1 MSQPSWIGRS
11 LGGRYKIEELL
22 GEGGMS
28 SVYKA
33 TDPNLRRTVAV
44 KLIHPHLSKDPE
56 FVSRFEEEAAA
67 VARLK
72 HPNVIQVFDFDHDAD
87 TYYMVL
93 EYVPGETLQE
103 RLKDLA
109 GTGNRLTAK
118 ETIEIASRISGA
130 LHYAHERGMIHRDV
144 KPANIILDDR
154 GQPILMDFGIAKI
167 IGGKV
172 HTVTGS
178 IVGTAL
184 YMSPEQ
190 ASGKASDV
198 RADIYSLGVVLFEM
212 IGGRP
217 PFEGDSAMTILM
229 KHVNDSVP
237 DINELNPDT
246 PPALKAV
253 IEKALEKD
261 PAARFQS
268 AAEMSTALGEA
279 QAKPEV
285 VPAAILAATILEGEP
300 AQPARTVVEEPLQVE
315 ERPGATLL
323 DEPTPAAAA
332 KKRSPLIVVGGV
344 IGGIL
349 LLAVAGIALTSP
361 GEDAPATEVPTA
373 VVVAAEPSAT
383 LVPVEPIATTLATL
397 VPPVGSSNIYVE
409 YILDGSGSMLDTL
422 DGKSKLAI
430 AKDVLSSRIRTL
442 PPGVNVGLRVYGHN
456 IPFQQEEVS
465 CADIELVVPLQPGG
479 ADPIV
484 DWLTGMQAQG
494 MTPMSESIR
503 LASEDFTFE
512 PARRNVIVLISDGI
526 ETCSADP
533 AGVVEAL
540 QELGIDFK
548 IHVIGLNVDNVA
560 RSQLQ
565 RLANVAEGTYIDA
578 NSEQELSSALGQ
590 VNRIIVEPFPPT
602 PVSTPT
608 LFPRANYLP
617 IREGSVQAST
627 SLSGFPASLAVDE
640 DDGTAWF
647 STGPEPG
654 GVPTTFLWT
663 GAQDD
668 FIAFIEILNNAFLYN
683 ASFRTGCGF
692 GTVTVQVLDAGGAVV
707 FEATED
713 LAGTPDPDVHL
724 TPNVVGRSVRLLFL
738 GHENVDCGGFSDLEI
753 GVYREGAGEG
763 SDIGLDH

>member
-11 LGGRYKIEELL
+11 LGGRYQIEELL

-44 KLIHPHLSKDPE
+44 KLIHSHLSKDPD

-67 VARLK
+67 VAQLK
-72 HPNVIQVFDFDHDAD
+72 HPNVIQVFDFDHDAG

-93 EYVPGETLQE
+93 EYVPGQTLQE
-103 RLKDLA
+103 RLKELA
-109 GTGNRLTAK
+109 AAGKRLTAK
-118 ETIEIASRISGA
+118 ETIGIASGISDA
-130 LHYAHERGMIHRDV
+130 LHYAHGRGMIHRDV
-144 KPANIILDDR
+144 KPANIILNDR

-178 IVGTAL
+178 IIGTAM

-190 ASGKASDV
+190 ASGEAADA

-229 KHVNDSVP
+229 KHVNDPVP
-237 DINELNPDT
+237 DVKDLNPDT

-253 IEKALEKD
+253 IDKALEKAPD
-261 PAARFQS
+261 TRFQT
-268 AAEMSTALGEA
+268 AAEMTAALTEA
-279 QAKPEV
+279 LARPQV
-285 VPAAILAATILEGEP
+285 VPATLLEATSLEGEP
-300 AQPARTVVEEPLQVE
+300 VQLARTVVEEPLPVE

-323 DEPTPAAAA
+323 DEPAPAAGA
-332 KKRSPLIVVGGV
+332 KKRSPLVVVGGV
-344 IGGIL
+344 IGGLL
-349 LLAVAGIALTSP
+349 LLAIAGIALTSQS
-361 GEDAPATEVPTA
+361 EDAPADAPATDAPTA
-373 VVVAAEPSAT
+373 VGVAAEPSAT
-383 LVPVEPIATTLATL
+383 LVPVEPTATTLATL
-397 VPPVGSSNIYVE
+397 VAPVGSSNIYVE

-430 AKDVLSSRIRTL
+430 AQDVLSSRIRTL

-456 IPFQQEEVS
+456 IPFQQEEAS
-465 CADIELVVPLQPGG
+465 CADIELAIPLQPGG
-479 ADPIV
+479 ADSIV

-494 MTPMSESIR
+494 MTPISESIR

-526 ETCSADP
+526 ETCGADP
-533 AGVVEAL
+533 AEVVEAL

-548 IHVIGLNVDNVA
+548 IHVIGLNVDNAA

-565 RLANVAEGTYIDA
+565 RLANVGEGTYIDA

-590 VNRIIVEPFPPT
+590 VNEVIVEPFPPT
-602 PVSTPT
+602 PVITPT
-608 LFPRANYLP
+608 PFPLANYLP

-627 SLSGFPASLAVDE
+627 TFSGFPASLAVDE
-640 DDGTAWF
+640 DDGSAWF

-654 GVPTTFLWT
+654 GVPTTYLWT

-668 FIAFIEILNNAFLYN
+668 FIAYIDILNNAFL
-683 ASFRTGCGF
+683 ADRSFRTGFGF
-692 GTVTVQVLDAGGAVV
+692 GTVTVQVLDASGAVV
-707 FEATED
+707 YEATED
-713 LAGTPDPDVHL
+713 LAGTPDPDVYV

-738 GHENVDCGGFSDLEI
+738 GHESVDCGGFSELEI
-753 GVYREGAGEG
+753 GVYREGA
-763 SDIGLDH
+763 

>member
-1 MSQPSWIGRS
+1 MSG
-11 LGGRYKIEELL
+11 
-22 GEGGMS
+22 
-28 SVYKA
+28 
-33 TDPNLRRTVAV
+33 
-44 KLIHPHLSKDPE
+44 
-56 FVSRFEEEAAA
+56 
-67 VARLK
+67 
-72 HPNVIQVFDFDHDAD
+72 
-87 TYYMVL
+87 
-93 EYVPGETLQE
+93 
-103 RLKDLA
+103 
-109 GTGNRLTAK
+109 
-118 ETIEIASRISGA
+118 ISGA

-167 IGGKV
+167 IGGRV

-190 ASGKASDV
+190 ASGKATDV

-217 PFEGDSAMTILM
+217 PFDGDSAMTILM

-246 PPALKAV
+246 PAALKAV

-261 PAARFQS
+261 PAARFQT
-268 AAEMSTALGEA
+268 AAEMTTALGEA

-332 KKRSPLIVVGGV
+332 KKRSPLIVVGAV

-349 LLAVAGIALTSP
+349 LLAVAGIALTSS
-361 GEDAPATEVPTA
+361 GEDAETPTA
-373 VVVAAEPSAT
+373 VGVAAEPSAT
-383 LVPVEPIATTLATL
+383 LVPVEPTATTLATL
-397 VPPVGSSNIYVE
+397 VPPVGSGNIYVE

-430 AKDVLSSRIRTL
+430 AQDVLSSRIRTL

-484 DWLTGMQAQG
+484 DWLAGMQAQG

-540 QELGIDFK
+540 QEPGIDFK
-548 IHVIGLNVDNVA
+548 IHVIGLNVDNAA

-565 RLANVAEGTYIDA
+565 RLADIAEGTYIDA

-608 LFPRANYLP
+608 PFPRANYLP

-627 SLSGFPASLAVDE
+627 SLSGFPASLAVDGDE
-640 DDGTAWF
+640 NTSWF

-668 FIAFIEILNNAFLYN
+668 FIAYIEIYSNEFNDN
-683 ASFRTGCGF
+683 PSFRTGYGF
-692 GTVTVQVLDAGGAVV
+692 GTVTVQVLDAAGAVV
-707 FEATED
+707 YEATDD
-713 LAGTPDPDVHL
+713 LSGTPDPEVFYL
-724 TPNVVGRSVRLLFL
+724 PNVVGRSVRLLFL
-738 GHENVDCGGFSDLEI
+738 GHEDVDCGGFSDLEI